1 MGVNRIGMD
10 ESMKFKVMNRNDNRL
25 LCEGEWTDEIPM
37 PIRGDSFT
45 FDGGSLMR
53 IVECIYVMEDKT
65 IARVTFL
72 VDEDVPAR
80 VQQLRL
86 VNS

>member
-1 MGVNRIGMD
+1 
-10 ESMKFKVMNRNDNRL
+10 MKFRVMNRNDKQL
-25 LCEGEWTDEIPM
+25 FCEDDWTDEIPM

-45 FDGGSLMR
+45 FDGGPLMR
-53 IVECIYVMEDKT
+53 IVECLYVMEKGK

-80 VQQLRL
+80 VQQLRPA
-86 VNS
+86 SS